1 MSIRTTIPP
10 ILLALFLLATLPWWL
25 PINLGGDMAYATI
38 LTGSMKGSLDPG
50 SFVILRRS
58 DAYGT
63 GDVVG
68 YQQETGEGR
77 SITIVHRVIALKED
91 GGYVFKGDA
100 NPNHEEVEREALIGR
115 MVIAIPWLGLIPG
128 TLKAFPFAAIMLLPV
143 LWRKSARGVP
153 VKRHRSMFPVV
164 LLLVLAGIP
173 FYETGLVT
181 IVGRPLAVALPL
193 VLLGFTRAFE
203 TRWARPNERYLVD
216 FSYILAIALAGS
228 MAPTAEIIES
238 MRRMV

>member
-1 MSIRTTIPP
+1 MSIRTTMPP

-25 PINLGGDMAYATI
+25 PISLGGDMAYATI
-38 LTGSMKGSLDPG
+38 LTERMNGSVDPG

-58 DAYGT
+58 DTYRT

-68 YQQETGEGR
+68 YRQKTGEG
-77 SITIVHRVIALKED
+77 SSVTIVHRVVALKEN

-100 NPNHEEVEREALIGR
+100 NTNHEEVERAALVGR
-115 MVIAIPWLGLIPG
+115 MVVAIPWLGLIPG
-128 TLKAFPFAAIMLLPV
+128 TLKAFPFAAVMLLPL
-143 LWRKSARGVP
+143 LWRGSARGAP
-153 VKRHRSMFPVV
+153 AKRHRSMFPVV

-181 IVGRPLAVALPL
+181 TVGRPLAVALPL
-193 VLLGFTRAFE
+193 ALLGLTRAFE
-203 TRWARPNERYLVD
+203 TRWARPNERSLVD

-238 MRRMV
+238 IRGLV